1 MVIGLI
7 SDTHGLVRE
16 QTFRLLRD
24 VELIL
29 HAGDVGGAA
38 VLTQLAEI
46 APVHPVRG
54 NIDIGSRDLAD
65 RIDLVLG
72 GLRVHVSHGDEIG
85 TPTPLGLVGRY
96 DADVIVFGHTHRAVI
111 ERIGRQL
118 IVNPGAAGPGRFR
131 LVPSLGRLT
140 IENGEA
146 DAEILA
152 IV

>member
-46 APVHPVRG
+46 APVRAVRG

-65 RIDLVLG
+65 RIDLALG
-72 GLRVHVSHGDEIG
+72 GLSVHVSHGDEIG
-85 TPTPLGLVGRY
+85 TPTPLGLVARY

-146 DAEILA
+146 EAEILA

>member
-46 APVHPVRG
+46 APVHAVRG

-65 RIDLVLG
+65 RIDLALG
-72 GLRVHVSHGDEIG
+72 GLSVHVSHGDEIG
-85 TPTPLGLVGRY
+85 TPTPLGLVARY